1 MIEKIVWISDGCW
14 CHNIFKSRKNYN
26 WLFFFLLSPSF
37 FLFVLMVDFETA
49 RMFLIHVQAYPQH
62 LSCILVL
69 KKKFLEEKI
78 VVVWNFKYNLFSN
91 NPAPD
96 NSPLSYSTEAL
107 FSFLL
112 LPSPFLYW
120 FKSKQSHLIM
130 YRGRDCKVFIEPM
143 WKWFSCI
150 ISCNCDCNTETDQN
164 RLASYFPSGWLW
176 SYPNI

>member
-1 MIEKIVWISDGCW
+1 MIEKIISNER
-14 CHNIFKSRKNYN
+14 NIHMTPNSEVKIR
-26 WLFFFLLSPSF
+26 
-37 FLFVLMVDFETA
+37 E
-49 RMFLIHVQAYPQH
+49 
-62 LSCILVL
+62 
-69 KKKFLEEKI
+69 EEKI
-78 VVVWNFKYNLFSN
+78 VVEWNFNYNLFAK

-96 NSPLSYSTEAL
+96 NSPLPKSTEAL

-112 LPSPFLYW
+112 LPSLFLYW

-176 SYPNI
+176 AYLNISRLAWLSYRIEIAVAD